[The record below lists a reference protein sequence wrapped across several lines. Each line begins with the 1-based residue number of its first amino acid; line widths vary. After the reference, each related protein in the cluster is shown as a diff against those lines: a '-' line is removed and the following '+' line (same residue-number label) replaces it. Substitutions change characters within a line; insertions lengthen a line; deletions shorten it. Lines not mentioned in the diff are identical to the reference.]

1 MMRNPGQFRL
11 PCHPPVC
18 SNPFSMAPRTD
29 LDSDAVSETAMSAPA
44 PKPRTAE
51 AQGGR
56 GFVPTRWSVVLKAAH
71 HAGPGADEA
80 LAILCET
87 YWFPL
92 YAFVRRQGHSPHD
105 AEDLTQAFFARLLEK
120 RYLENIQREGGR
132 FRSFLLTA
140 LKRFL
145 ANEWDRAQTQKRGG
159 KRTIIALD
167 RETAESRYQIEPAH
181 ALTAD
186 KLYERQWAQALLDRV
201 MNLLRDEYAG
211 AGKLEWFARL
221 SGTLGRPRG
230 EAPYRELATA
240 LGTTEAAVKMGAQRL
255 RARYRALL
263 RAEVAHTVAR
273 PEEIEEEIR
282 HLFAVFGESP

>member
-1 MMRNPGQFRL
+1 
-11 PCHPPVC
+11 
-18 SNPFSMAPRTD
+18 
-29 LDSDAVSETAMSAPA
+29 MSAPA
-44 PKPRTAE
+44 TQPFKAATHPA
-51 AQGGR
+51 R
-56 GFVPTRWSVVLKAAH
+56 GFAPTRWSVVLKAARQ
-71 HAGPGADEA
+71 AGPGAEEA

-145 ANEWDRAQTQKRGG
+145 ANEWDRARTEKRGG
-159 KRTIIALD
+159 KRTIIAL
-167 RETAESRYQIEPAH
+167 EGGSAESRYQIEPAH
-181 ALTAD
+181 ELSPD
-186 KLYERQWAQALLDRV
+186 KLFERQWAQALLDRV
-201 MNLLRDEYAG
+201 MNRLREEHANE
-211 AGKLEWFARL
+211 GKADWFARL

-230 EAPYRELATA
+230 AAPYRELAAA
-240 LGTTEAAVKMGAQRL
+240 LGTTEAAVKMGAHRL

-263 RAEVAHTVAR
+263 RAEVAHTVAQ

>member
-1 MMRNPGQFRL
+1 
-11 PCHPPVC
+11 
-18 SNPFSMAPRTD
+18 
-29 LDSDAVSETAMSAPA
+29 MSAPA
-44 PKPRTAE
+44 TQPLKAATHA
-51 AQGGR
+51 AR
-56 GFVPTRWSVVLKAAH
+56 GFVPTRWSVVLKAAGQ
-71 HAGPGADEA
+71 AGPGAEEA

-145 ANEWDRAQTQKRGG
+145 ANEWDRARTEKRGG
-159 KRTIIALD
+159 KRTILALD
-167 RETAESRYQIEPAH
+167 GGSAESRYQIEPAH
-181 ALTAD
+181 ELSPD
-186 KLYERQWAQALLDRV
+186 KLFERQWAQALLDRV
-201 MNLLRDEYAG
+201 MNRLREEHAN
-211 AGKLEWFARL
+211 AGKADWFARL

-230 EAPYRELATA
+230 TAPYRELAAT
-240 LGTTEAAVKMGAQRL
+240 LGTTEAAVKMGAHRL

>member
-1 MMRNPGQFRL
+1 
-11 PCHPPVC
+11 
-18 SNPFSMAPRTD
+18 MAPRTD
-29 LDSDAVSETAMSAPA
+29 LDSEAVPETASRDPA
-44 PKPRTAE
+44 TKPLKAE
-51 AQGGR
+51 PQAGR

-71 HAGPGADEA
+71 QAGPDAEQA
-80 LAILCET
+80 LATLCET

-92 YAFVRRQGHSPHD
+92 YAFVRRQGHGPQD

-120 RYLENIQREGGR
+120 RYLESIQREGGR

-145 ANEWDRAQTQKRGG
+145 ANEWDRARTEKRGG
-159 KRTIIALD
+159 KRTIVALD
-167 RETAESRYQIEPAH
+167 HESAESRYQIEPAH
-181 ALTAD
+181 ELTPD

-201 MNLLRDEYAG
+201 LNHLREEYTG
-211 AGKLEWFARL
+211 AGKADWFARL

-230 EAPYRELATA
+230 EAPYRELAAA
-240 LGTTEAAVKMGAQRL
+240 LATTEAAVKMGVQRM
-255 RARYRALL
+255 RARYRALF

-282 HLFAVFGESP
+282 HLFAVFAGSP